1 MQDQLVELLQ
11 YDNFPLIKELMRN
24 RTVVVWCQR
33 LARSQNDSERSR
45 IEVCLKD
52 LWFRVQGSGLVH
64 RLMARS
70 QNDSERSRNKVCPWV
85 QLSGCKVQGTRILG
99 FGV

>member
-1 MQDQLVELLQ
+1 MLWTLQPWFSPHDLGVWSVLGPGLIESWNSVSQEDEERDVQDQLVELLQ

-45 IEVCLKD
+45 IEVCL
-52 LWFRVQGSGLVH
+52 
-64 RLMARS
+64 
-70 QNDSERSRNKVCPWV
+70 
-85 QLSGCKVQGTRILG
+85 
-99 FGV
+99 